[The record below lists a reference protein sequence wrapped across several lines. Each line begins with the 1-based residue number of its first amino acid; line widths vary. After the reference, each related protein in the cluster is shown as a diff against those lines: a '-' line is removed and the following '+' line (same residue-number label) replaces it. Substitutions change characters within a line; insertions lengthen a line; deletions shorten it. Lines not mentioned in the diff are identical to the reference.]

1 MNITPNK
8 DNIYVDNDNRI
19 IYFSGDVWYDT
30 VGKTCA
36 ILLSMI
42 ESDDKKDEEQKDYKR
57 DPIKLYIHSY
67 GGEIYDMWGLI
78 DIIKCSKTPIYTYC
92 TSYAMSA
99 AFKIFLAGH
108 KRFCTK
114 HATFM
119 YHQMSCRRSG
129 KYQDLVEDRE
139 EMDFLNKQNEDYVLE
154 RTKITRERIDEIR
167 QIKKDVYIHAEEAL
181 ELGIV
186 DEIIK

>member
-1 MNITPNK
+1 MTPSR
-8 DNIYVDNDNRI
+8 DNIYVDDDNRI
-19 IYFSGDVWYDT
+19 IYFADDVWYDT
-30 VGKTCA
+30 IGKTCA
-36 ILLSMI
+36 ILLNMI
-42 ESDDKKDEEQKDYKR
+42 ESDNKKDEEQKDYKR
-57 DPIKLYIHSY
+57 EPIKLYIHSY
-67 GGEIYDMWGLI
+67 GGEVYDMWGLI
-78 DIIKCSKTPIYTYC
+78 DIIKDSKTPIYTYC

-99 AFKIFLAGH
+99 GFKIFLAGH

-139 EMDFLNKQNEDYVLE
+139 EIDFLNKQNEDYVLE

-167 QIKKDVYIHAEEAL
+167 QKKKDVYIHAEEAL
-181 ELGIV
+181 KLGIV
-186 DEIIK
+186 DEII